1 MRLAEETA
9 FPFTEVRVE
18 EAIRLVQQGKV
29 ATKKDGRRKWRDTGS
44 GHGLIV
50 IVGAK
55 SATYYRLTKERGRKV
70 YTRIGDATAMRVT
83 KAREIALQRAGGNPD
98 AAPQPMR
105 VRTDG
110 VTVEQAWNKYMDDAK
125 AGRWYPGRKPTGAA
139 TIKSYEELWRP
150 HLQKQFGRK
159 TLHALAKGVFEL
171 HKKMIDR
178 PATANRLIQVVR
190 NLFAHARHVGD
201 WTGADPTIDMHT
213 GKSVIKRYTVKSRE
227 RYLLPH
233 EAARL
238 LEHAATE
245 CDPWN
250 DFWKLLVLTGVR
262 VSSLREMRWKH
273 LDLRDDGGAIWA
285 IPTTKNGDP
294 QIVPLEPL
302 AVELLRAR
310 FDKAPKAPPAEG
322 RKKPQA
328 AQPASEWVFP
338 MKRDDTR
345 CICDVDHAFDRA
357 RAAIGLNDDD
367 DKIRIHDL
375 RRTAGSWST
384 QQGVSLQNVGKLLG
398 HRSQNSTAVYARS
411 DVAGARQAAR
421 VVAEMISKCEPK
433 GDDE

>member
-1 MRLAEETA
+1 MKLEDQTA
-9 FPFTEVRVE
+9 FPFTEARVE
-18 EAIRLVQQGKV
+18 EAIRLVQTGKV
-29 ATKKDGRRKWRDTGS
+29 ATKKDGRRKWRDSGS
-44 GHGLIV
+44 RHGLIV

-110 VTVEQAWNKYMDDAK
+110 VTVEQAWNKYMADAK
-125 AGRWYPGRKPTGAA
+125 SGAWYPGRKPTSAA

-159 TLHALAKGVFEL
+159 TLHALAKAIPQL
-171 HKKMIDR
+171 HRKMSDR
-178 PATANRLIQVVR
+178 PATANRLLQVVR
-190 NLFAHARHVGD
+190 NLFGHARHAGD
-201 WTGADPTIDMHT
+201 WSGADPTIDTQT
-213 GKSVIKRYTVKSRE
+213 GKSVIKRYSIASRA
-227 RYLLPH
+227 RYLLSH

-238 LEHAATE
+238 LEHAAGE
-245 CDPWN
+245 CEPWN

-262 VSSLREMRWKH
+262 VSTLREMRWKH
-273 LDLRDDGGAIWA
+273 LDLRDDGNAIWA

-294 QIVPLEPL
+294 HIVPLEPA
-302 AVELLRAR
+302 AVQTLRAR
-310 FDKAPKAPPAEG
+310 LGRAPKAEVVGDA
-322 RKKPQA
+322 KKRHSPE
-328 AQPASEWVFP
+328 PESEWVFP
-338 MKRDDTR
+338 MKRDSSR
-345 CICDVDHAFDRA
+345 CIADVDHAIQRA
-357 RAAIGLNDDD
+357 RVAIGLVEGADR
-367 DKIRIHDL
+367 IRIHDL

-384 QQGVSLQNVGKLLG
+384 QHGVPMPSVGKLLG

-421 VVAEMISKCEPK
+421 VVADILTACEPK
-433 GDDE
+433 GENE